1 MKKKRKIFVLI
12 AAYAVFSIAPAFAG
26 VKHYDTT
33 FSGNYGIPD
42 HQDGFLSEEYD
53 ERVGVKLQRGLK
65 NFFLG
70 WLEVPHGVKTEVQHR
85 KAEYL
90 PVGFETYPLGI
101 LKGAYKWAGRTAVGF
116 YEVVTF
122 PYAQGP
128 IIEEMEEWLY

>member
-1 MKKKRKIFVLI
+1 MKKKQQIFVLFI
-12 AAYAVFSIAPAFAG
+12 ACMLVCFSSVYAG

-33 FSGNYGIPD
+33 FSGNYGIPE
-42 HQDGFLSEEYD
+42 HQDGFMREEYD
-53 ERVGVKLQRGLK
+53 ERMGDKLQRGLK

-70 WLEVPHGVKTEVQHR
+70 WLEVPHGVKTEVRHR